1 MAGPESGKEVILCL
15 ACIHGGGAME
25 VIQDSAEDHFLTLLE
40 KIKQNP
46 GLWVGIH
53 CAFSR
58 QADHDA
64 LIADLPAL
72 PARLSRI
79 AEGSQNTLTDLTQK
93 ARSFTESILYQFAD
107 KDILFLAKP
116 SGTQEHDD
124 FYALF
129 KTLTATH
136 KSGLIDFINFGR
148 EMMNAHKLADAKFL
162 SRKKIEAYGVM
173 CDANRIG
180 SLPIRRRRRDHAVA
194 LAVEDDR
201 FTATYTAGILNKVC
215 DLVQSRTGEDA
226 IIDYIEHAPDIVFL
240 DIHLPG
246 LSGLETLHAIRQ
258 ADPEAHVIIVSVDT
272 VKNNI
277 AMATKRGASG
287 FLKKPFSKERLL
299 TLVEKSPFVKGGKI
313 IKRS

>member
-1 MAGPESGKEVILCL
+1 
-15 ACIHGGGAME
+15 
-25 VIQDSAEDHFLTLLE
+25 LE
-40 KIKQNP
+40 EIKRNP

-58 QADHDA
+58 QADHNA
-64 LIADLPAL
+64 LIADLSTL
-72 PARLSRI
+72 PGRLLQIADGSRD
-79 AEGSQNTLTDLTQK
+79 ALTDLTKK
-93 ARSFTESILYQFAD
+93 ARSFTKSVLYQFAD

-116 SGTQEHDD
+116 SGVQEHDD
-124 FYALF
+124 FYTLF
-129 KTLTATH
+129 KTLTSAN

-162 SRKKIEAYGVM
+162 SRKKMEAYGVM
-173 CDANRIG
+173 CDMNRIG
-180 SLPIRRRRRDHAVA
+180 SLPVRRRRRDHAVA

-201 FTATYTAGILNKVC
+201 FTANYTANILNKAC
-215 DLVQSRTGEDA
+215 DLIQSKTGEEA

-287 FLKKPFSKERLL
+287 FLKKPFSKDRLL
-299 TLVEKSPFVKGGKI
+299 TLVEKSPFVKGGKL
-313 IKRS
+313 IKRP